1 MAIALGGDQDFIAFC
16 GFASLD
22 LIKKN
27 LRENLV
33 IASALG
39 HNSEEEESKE
49 NDVHINT

>member
-22 LIKKN
+22 LIKRN

-33 IASALG
+33 IASALDY
-39 HNSEEEESKE
+39 NCEDEESK
-49 NDVHINT
+49 DDGQINT